1 MDNFQP
7 PSGIS
12 ESPEAS
18 KKVTKEQPSAQQK
31 REEESPSPP
40 QESGEIKR
48 KPAGGVSLFG
58 GIDVLASKQDR
69 SDKEEADDIFLSKD
83 SPLTN
88 VRDEGKED
96 KAKIKTVSLFDE
108 EEEDESSWKD
118 PIVTPKKP
126 TEEKI
131 PEVCLL

>member
-1 MDNFQP
+1 M
-7 PSGIS
+7 
-12 ESPEAS
+12 
-18 KKVTKEQPSAQQK
+18 TKEQPSAQQK
-31 REEESPSPP
+31 QEEESPSPP